1 MSWHARAMAS
11 YDKGWNDYVVGL
23 KQALIELEQD
33 ITEAEKMSDSCTLE
47 WCEAIEHV
55 VDELSNAIYT
65 IHEPVF
71 STDEQSRSIKE
82 MRKRIHDIYHRYK
95 MVKT

>member
-1 MSWHARAMAS
+1 MSWHSKAMTS
-11 YDKGWNDYVVGL
+11 YDHGWSDYVNGL

-33 ITEAEKMSDSCTLE
+33 ITEAEKMSDTCTLE

-55 VDELSNAIYT
+55 VDELANAIYT

-71 STDEQSRSIKE
+71 STDEQSQTIKD
-82 MRKRIHDIYHRYK
+82 MRKRIHDIYYRYR
-95 MVKT
+95 MVKP